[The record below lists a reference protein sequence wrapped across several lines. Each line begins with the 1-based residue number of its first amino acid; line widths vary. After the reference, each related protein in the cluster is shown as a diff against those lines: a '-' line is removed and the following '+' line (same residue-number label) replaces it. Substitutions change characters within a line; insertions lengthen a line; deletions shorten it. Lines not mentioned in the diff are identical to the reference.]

1 MNDQSSQ
8 SFPWS
13 LSFPSQINFHP
24 HGHLI
29 CTPIS
34 LLAGTAYLNLNH
46 SDASAG
52 MQNKTSCIQNIFTPR
67 YVQEIMEVSHQFYSE
82 VFSKKGL
89 PLMIQEMYPWIPPTV
104 FSMKEA
110 AGLIFLDSFS
120 PSIHRDANNDE
131 TESLVLKSLFALIKD
146 TLEEC
151 RHVNQKAVIIVTAKG
166 HTICFMCSD
175 SGEELFLF
183 DSLPATLLSLPFG
196 MIQQHLMQQFG
207 VTGTHDTEYS
217 ALILR
222 NHE

>member
-1 MNDQSSQ
+1 MHNQLGNSC
-8 SFPWS
+8 PWS

-29 CTPIS
+29 CTPVS
-34 LLAGTAYLNLNH
+34 LLAGTAYLNSNH
-46 SDASAG
+46 SDASACL
-52 MQNKTSCIQNIFTPR
+52 QKLFTPR
-67 YVQEIMEVSHQFYSE
+67 YVREIMEVSHKFYSE
-82 VFSKKGL
+82 VFSKRGL
-89 PLMIQEMYPWIPPTV
+89 PLMIQEMYPWIPPTI

-110 AGLIFLDSFS
+110 AGLIFLDSY
-120 PSIHRDANNDE
+120 PPNVPHDTKDE
-131 TESLVLKSLFALIKD
+131 KEILVLKSLLSLIKD

-151 RHVNQKAVIIVTAKG
+151 RQVGQKAVIIVTAKG
-166 HTICFMCSD
+166 HTICFMCSN

-207 VTGTHDTEYS
+207 VTTSHDTEYS

>member
-1 MNDQSSQ
+1 MHNQSGDR
-8 SFPWS
+8 FPWS
-13 LSFPSQINFHP
+13 LSFPSQINFQP

-29 CTPIS
+29 CTPVS
-34 LLAGTAYLNLNH
+34 LLAGTAYLNSKH
-46 SDASAG
+46 SESSA
-52 MQNKTSCIQNIFTPR
+52 CLQNIFTPR
-67 YVQEIMEVSHQFYSE
+67 YVREIMEVSHQFYSE
-82 VFSKKGL
+82 VFSKRGL

-110 AGLIFLDSFS
+110 AGLIFLDSY
-120 PSIHRDANNDE
+120 PPNVPHDDTVPHDTKDE
-131 TESLVLKSLFALIKD
+131 KEILVLKSLFSLIKD

-151 RHVNQKAVIIVTAKG
+151 RQASQKAVIIVTAKG

-207 VTGTHDTEYS
+207 VTTSHDAEYS

-222 NHE
+222 NRE

>member
-1 MNDQSSQ
+1 MHNQSSQ

-29 CTPIS
+29 CTPVS
-34 LLAGTAYLNLNH
+34 LLAGTAYLNPNH
-46 SDASAG
+46 SDASACL
-52 MQNKTSCIQNIFTPR
+52 QTIFTPR

-82 VFSKKGL
+82 VFSKRGL
-89 PLMIQEMYPWIPPTV
+89 PLMIQEMYPWIPPTI

-110 AGLIFLDSFS
+110 AGLIFFDNY
-120 PSIHRDANNDE
+120 PPNVPHDTKDE
-131 TESLVLKSLFALIKD
+131 KEILVLKSLFSLIKD

-151 RHVNQKAVIIVTAKG
+151 RQVSQKAVIIVTAKG

-183 DSLPATLLSLPFG
+183 DSLPATLFSLPFG

-207 VTGTHDTEYS
+207 VTTSHDAEYS

>member
-1 MNDQSSQ
+1 MPHQSGH

-46 SDASAG
+46 SGASACL
-52 MQNKTSCIQNIFTPR
+52 QKSSIQNIFTPR

-89 PLMIQEMYPWIPPTV
+89 PLMIQEMYPWIPSTI

-110 AGLIFLDSFS
+110 AGLIFLDSY
-120 PSIHRDANNDE
+120 PPNIHHDAKDE
-131 TESLVLKSLFALIKD
+131 KETLVLKSLFSLIKD

-151 RHVNQKAVIIVTAKG
+151 REVNQKAVIIVTAKG
-166 HTICFMCSD
+166 HTICFMCSN

-207 VTGTHDTEYS
+207 VTGAHDTEYS

>member
-1 MNDQSSQ
+1 MHNQSSN

-13 LSFPSQINFHP
+13 LSFPSQIKFHP

-34 LLAGTAYLNLNH
+34 LLAGTAYLNLNRI
-46 SDASAG
+46 DESAG
-52 MQNKTSCIQNIFTPR
+52 VQNKTRNIQNIFTPR
-67 YVQEIMEVSHQFYSE
+67 YVKEIMEVSHQFYSD
-82 VFSKKGL
+82 VFSKQGL
-89 PLMIQEMYPWIPPTV
+89 PLMIQEMYPWIPTTI

-110 AGLIFLDSFS
+110 AGLIFLDSNS
-120 PSIHRDANNDE
+120 PNIHRDAKDE
-131 TESLVLKSLFALIKD
+131 TESLVLKSLFTLIKD

-151 RHVNQKAVIIVTAKG
+151 RRVNQKAVIIVTAKG

-183 DSLPATLLSLPFG
+183 DSLPATLLFLPFG
-196 MIQQHLMQQFG
+196 MIQQHLMQQFR
-207 VTGTHDTEYS
+207 VTDSHDTEYS